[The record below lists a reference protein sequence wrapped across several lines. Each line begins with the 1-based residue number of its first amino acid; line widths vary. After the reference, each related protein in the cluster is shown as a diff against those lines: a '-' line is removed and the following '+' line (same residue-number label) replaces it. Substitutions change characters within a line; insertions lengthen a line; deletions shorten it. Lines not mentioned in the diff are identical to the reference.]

1 MHPGRLCVDGWR
13 TWQGNLL
20 QLRRSGIM
28 AIYDKCTRLHGHSRR
43 TFLKLIAGGSATSM
57 LLPGLAQAKLTQPE
71 RWLRLFNLHTAE
83 SALVAYWAD
92 GQYVD
97 SGLSALNAFFRDHRN
112 GEIYPIDPN
121 LLDVVYLLTAMS
133 GSKRHV
139 EVVCGYRSPQTNE
152 MLRSTTTGVAK
163 HSYHLTGQAIDFYIP
178 GISLA
183 HLHRLA
189 KSLRAGGVGY
199 YPDSHFIHVD
209 TGPIRYW

>member
-1 MHPGRLCVDGWR
+1 
-13 TWQGNLL
+13 
-20 QLRRSGIM
+20 M
-28 AIYDKCTRLHGHSRR
+28 AIYVRHTRLHGRSRR
-43 TFLKLIAGGSATSM
+43 NFLKLIAGGSAASM

-92 GQYVD
+92 GQYVN
-97 SGLSALNAFFRDHRN
+97 SGLSALNSFFRDHRN
-112 GEIYPIDPN
+112 GEVYPIDPN

-133 GSKRHV
+133 GSNRHV
-139 EVVCGYRSPQTNE
+139 EVVCGYRSPETNE

-178 GISLA
+178 GVSLA